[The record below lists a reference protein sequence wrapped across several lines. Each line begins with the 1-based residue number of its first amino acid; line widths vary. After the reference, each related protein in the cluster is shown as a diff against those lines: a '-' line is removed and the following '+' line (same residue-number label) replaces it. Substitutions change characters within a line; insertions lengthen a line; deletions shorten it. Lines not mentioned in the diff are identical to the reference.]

1 MFEVSLLSNLFSLM
15 QFILPFLKGYV
26 QEAELI
32 DQVGAVLLMVHVVE
46 NFVKIIY
53 KGLDEIIIV
62 DKKIEYFPMKFDR
75 IEFYLKLIA

>member
-46 NFVKIIY
+46 NFVKITV
-53 KGLDEIIIV
+53 L
-62 DKKIEYFPMKFDR
+62 
-75 IEFYLKLIA
+75 